1 MLSGLDRKK
10 HPCFSKE
17 AAHKFARLHLPV
29 APRCNIKCLY
39 CNRKFDCVNESRPGV
54 TSSVLTPRQG
64 LERFLE
70 TKRLMPNLAIVGVA
84 GPGDAMA
91 NPEETVETFRLIRAA
106 DGEVDFCLSTNGV
119 GLVEHLD
126 KIREIGIRYIT
137 VTINTRK
144 LETARTL
151 YPWAE
156 DGTIYLKGDLAARF
170 ILHRQEEA
178 LEALQGTG
186 IHVKINTICIPG
198 VNDGEIESIARY
210 VKSKG
215 ADILNVMPFI
225 PTPGTYFEKF
235 PMVSREA
242 LDGIR
247 DRMGEILPQMRHCR
261 QCRADAVG
269 TVLNEKPV
277 FFDAKDGVREMAAG
291 GHASGGAFA
300 AAGEETVRF
309 AVASGSGYV
318 VDLHFGHADEL
329 LVYDASPS
337 GIRFVERRNI
347 EKYCSGETSCD
358 TTEGRMEKLV
368 RSLDDCRGVL
378 VMRIGDAPRHT
389 LEERGLLVVMTCNRI
404 EDAIRESFEVL
415 ATRKASHATS

>member
-1 MLSGLDRKK
+1 MSGIDRKK
-10 HPCFSKE
+10 HPCFSME

-54 TSSVLTPRQG
+54 TSSVLTPQQG

-91 NPEETVETFRLIRAA
+91 NPEETFETFRLIRAA

-119 GLVEHLD
+119 ALVEHLD

-137 VTINTRK
+137 ITINTRK

-156 DGTIYLKGDLAARF
+156 DGDLYLKGDLAARF
-170 ILHRQEEA
+170 ILSRQEEA

-198 VNDGEIESIARY
+198 VNDGELESIAKY
-210 VKSKG
+210 VKGKG

-277 FFDAKDGVREMAAG
+277 FFDSKSVVKEMAEG
-291 GHASGGAFA
+291 GHDSGGASA
-300 AAGEETVRF
+300 TAGEETVRF
-309 AVASGSGYV
+309 AVASGNGYV

-329 LVYDASPS
+329 LIYDASPS
-337 GIRFVERRNI
+337 GIRFVERRNV
-347 EKYCSGETSCD
+347 EKYCAGEASCD
-358 TTEGRMEKLV
+358 STEDRMSQML
-368 RSLDDCRGVL
+368 RTLTDCRGVL

-389 LEERGLLVVMTCNRI
+389 LEARGMLVVMTCNRI
-404 EDAIRESFEVL
+404 EDAIRESYEVL
-415 ATRKASHATS
+415 AYRSATRATP

>member
-1 MLSGLDRKK
+1 MGGFDNKK
-10 HPCFSKE
+10 HPCFSMD

-54 TSSVLTPRQG
+54 TSSVLTPQQG

-91 NPEETVETFRLIRAA
+91 NPDETFETFRLIRAA

-119 GLVEHLD
+119 GLVEHLE

-144 LETARTL
+144 LSTARTL
-151 YPWAE
+151 YPWAQ
-156 DGTIYLKGDLAARF
+156 DGDVYLKGDLAARF
-170 ILHRQEEA
+170 ILNRQEEA
-178 LEALQGTG
+178 LEALKDSG
-186 IHVKINTICIPG
+186 IHIKVNTICIPG
-198 VNDGEIESIARY
+198 VNDGEIASIARY
-210 VKSKG
+210 VRDKG

-225 PTPGTYFEKF
+225 PTPGTWFEKF

-242 LDGIR
+242 LDRIR
-247 DRMGEILPQMRHCR
+247 DEMSEILPQMRHCR

-277 FFDAKDGVREMAAG
+277 FFDAGQTIREMPKA
-291 GHASGGAFA
+291 GHASEGASA
-300 AAGEETVRF
+300 ATGEDTVRV
-309 AVASGSGYV
+309 AVASGNGYV
-318 VDLHFGHADEL
+318 VDLHFGHANEL
-329 LVYDASPS
+329 LIYDASPS
-337 GIRFVERRNI
+337 GIRFVERRSI
-347 EKYCSGETSCD
+347 DKYCSGETSCETSED
-358 TTEGRMEKLV
+358 RLERMMRALA
-368 RSLDDCRGVL
+368 DCRWVL
-378 VMRIGDAPRHT
+378 VLRIGDAPRRT
-389 LEERGLLVVMTCNRI
+389 LEERGIRVAMTCNRI
-404 EDAIRESFEVL
+404 EDAIRESCGMVPAQDAIR
-415 ATRKASHATS
+415 ATP

>member
-1 MLSGLDRKK
+1 MNAAARAR
-10 HPCFSKE
+10 HPCFSME
-17 AAHKFARLHLPV
+17 AAHRFARLHLPV

-54 TSSVLTPRQG
+54 TSSVLTPHEG

-84 GPGDAMA
+84 GPGDALA
-91 NPEETVETFRLIRAA
+91 NPDETFETFRLIRAA

-126 KIREIGIRYIT
+126 KIREHGVRYVTI
-137 VTINTRK
+137 TINTRK

-156 DGTIYLKGDLAARF
+156 DGNVFLKGELAARM
-170 ILHRQEEA
+170 ILSRQEDA
-178 LEALQGTG
+178 LEALAGTG
-186 IHVKINTICIPG
+186 IHVKVNTICIPG
-198 VNDGEIESIARY
+198 VNDGEIESIAKY
-210 VKSKG
+210 VKGKG

-225 PTPGTYFEKF
+225 PTPGTFFEKF

-247 DRMGEILPQMRHCR
+247 DRMAEILPQMRHCR

-269 TVLNEKPV
+269 TVLDEKPV
-277 FFDAKDGVREMAAG
+277 FFDAKKGVQEMAEG
-291 GHASGGAFA
+291 GHASGGAIA
-300 AAGEETVRF
+300 AAGEETIRF
-309 AVASGSGYV
+309 AVASGNGYV

-329 LVYDASPS
+329 LIYDASPS
-337 GIRFVERRNI
+337 GIRFVERRNV
-347 EKYCSGETSCD
+347 EKYCAGGTSCD
-358 TTEGRMEKLV
+358 TGEDRLAQAIRMLA
-368 RSLDDCRGVL
+368 DCRCVL
-378 VMRIGDAPRHT
+378 ALRIGDAPRRT
-389 LEERGLLVVMTCNRI
+389 LEARGVRVVMTCNRI
-404 EDAIRESFEVL
+404 EDAIRESCEAL
-415 ATRKASHATS
+415 AGGGAERRRMP

>member
-1 MLSGLDRKK
+1 MNVTDRKN
-10 HPCFSKE
+10 HPCFSKD
-17 AAHKFARLHLPV
+17 AAHRFARLHLPV
-29 APRCNIKCLY
+29 APKCNIKCLY

-54 TSSVLTPRQG
+54 TSSVLTPQQG

-70 TKRLMPNLAIVGVA
+70 TKRLMPNLRIVGVA

-91 NPEETVETFRLIRAA
+91 NPEETFETFRLIRAA

-119 GLVEHLD
+119 ALVEHLD
-126 KIREIGIRYIT
+126 RIREIGIRYIT

-151 YPWAE
+151 YPWAQ
-156 DGTIYLKGDLAARF
+156 DGDLYLKGDLAARF
-170 ILHRQEEA
+170 ILRRQEEA
-178 LEALQGTG
+178 LDALAGTG
-186 IHVKINTICIPG
+186 IHLKVNTICIPG
-198 VNDGEIESIARY
+198 VNDGEIESIANY
-210 VKSKG
+210 VKGKG

-269 TVLNEKPV
+269 TVLDEKPV
-277 FFDAKDGVREMAAG
+277 FFDAKEGPKEMEKGA
-291 GHASGGAFA
+291 HASGGATA
-300 AAGEETVRF
+300 AEGEETIRF
-309 AVASGSGYV
+309 AVASGNGYV

-329 LVYDASPS
+329 LIYDASPS
-337 GIRFVERRNI
+337 GIRFVERRNV
-347 EKYCSGETSCD
+347 EKYCAGESSCD
-358 TTEGRMEKLV
+358 TTEDRMAQMIRTLA
-368 RSLDDCRGVL
+368 DCRGVL
-378 VMRIGDAPRHT
+378 VMRIGDAPRRT
-389 LEERGLLVVMTCNRI
+389 LEARGILVAMTCNRI
-404 EDAIRESFEVL
+404 DDAIRENYGVL
-415 ATRKASHATS
+415 SSGKPSRATS

>member
-1 MLSGLDRKK
+1 MIATGHKN
-10 HPCFSKE
+10 HPCFSMD
-17 AAHKFARLHLPV
+17 AAHRFARLHLPV

-54 TSSVLTPRQG
+54 TSSVLTPEQG
-64 LERFLE
+64 LERFIE
-70 TKRLMPNLAIVGVA
+70 TKRLMPNLRIVGIA

-91 NPEETVETFRLIRAA
+91 NPEETFETFRLIRAA

-119 GLVEHLD
+119 ALVGQLD
-126 KIREIGIRYIT
+126 RIREHAVRYIT

-151 YPWAE
+151 YPWAQ
-156 DGTIYLKGDLAARF
+156 DGDLYLKGDLAARF
-170 ILHRQEEA
+170 ILRSQDEA
-178 LEALQGTG
+178 LEALAGSG
-186 IHVKINTICIPG
+186 IHLKVNTICIPG
-198 VNDGEIESIARY
+198 VNDGEIESIAKY
-210 VKSKG
+210 VKGKG

-269 TVLNEKPV
+269 TVLDEKRV
-277 FFDAKDGVREMAAG
+277 FFDAKSAVREMAGG
-291 GHASGGAFA
+291 GHASGGATA
-300 AAGEETVRF
+300 AAGEETIRF

-318 VDLHFGHADEL
+318 VDRHFGHADEL

-337 GIRFVERRNI
+337 GIRFVERRNV
-347 EKYCSGETSCD
+347 EKYCAGETSCD
-358 TTEGRMEKLV
+358 TADDRIAQVMRTLA
-368 RSLDDCRGVL
+368 DCRGVL
-378 VMRIGDAPRHT
+378 VLRIGDAPRRT
-389 LEERGLLVVMTCNRI
+389 LEARGVRVVMTCNRI
-404 EDAIRESFEVL
+404 EDAIRESFEAL
-415 ATRKASHATS
+415 SAPGAHRATP